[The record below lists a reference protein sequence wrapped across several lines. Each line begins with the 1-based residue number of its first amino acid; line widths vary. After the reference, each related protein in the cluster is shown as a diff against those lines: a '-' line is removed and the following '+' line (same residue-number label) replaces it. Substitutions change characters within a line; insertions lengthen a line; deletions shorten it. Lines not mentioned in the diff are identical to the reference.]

1 MLNVNTNHI
10 YQHQYSPSWR
20 FKILE
25 KIPEFS
31 VFTCFSLKT
40 MDFDVKHLKLLQLL
54 VFGKAIGCPGCFLRS
69 EG

>member
-1 MLNVNTNHI
+1 MLVVFTFSQKAFGAMRYI
-10 YQHQYSPSWR
+10 STWR

-25 KIPEFS
+25 KS

-40 MDFDVKHLKLLQLL
+40 MDFDVKHLKLLKPL
-54 VFGKAIGCPGCFLRS
+54 VFGKAIGCPGCVLRS